1 VQEPTRRERARPAE
15 LVGLS
20 AVIAGFVGVVV
31 LISTRDYQ
39 SEGGPV
45 LTLIA
50 FGGTFILALLMF
62 AMLALAEKPNSPK
75 NGETLPPDDP
85 PSDPDTR

>member
-1 VQEPTRRERARPAE
+1 MQEPSRRERARPAE

-20 AVIAGFVGVVV
+20 AIIAGFVGVVV
-31 LISTRDYQ
+31 LITTRDYQ

-45 LTLIA
+45 LTHIA
-50 FGGTFILALLMF
+50 FGGTFIVALLMF
-62 AMLALAEKPNSPK
+62 AMLALAEKPNRPR

-85 PSDPDTR
+85 ED

>member
-1 VQEPTRRERARPAE
+1 VTVEQPSRKERARPAE

-31 LISTRDYQ
+31 LITTRDYL
-39 SEGGPV
+39 SEGGPL

-50 FGGTFILALLMF
+50 FGGTFIVALLMF
-62 AMLALAEKPNSPK
+62 AMLALAEQPRKPRDD
-75 NGETLPPDDP
+75 EDQLPRPGAH
-85 PSDPDTR
+85 

>member
-1 VQEPTRRERARPAE
+1 MQEPSRRDRARPAE

-39 SEGGPV
+39 SGGGPV
-45 LTLIA
+45 LTFIA
-50 FGGTFILALLMF
+50 FGGTFIVALLMF
-62 AMLALAEKPNSPK
+62 AMLALAEKPNRRR
-75 NGETLPPDDP
+75 NGERPAPDDR
-85 PSDPDTR
+85 PSGPDEH

>member
-1 VQEPTRRERARPAE
+1 M
-15 LVGLS
+15 S
-20 AVIAGFVGVVV
+20 AIIAGFVGVVV

-50 FGGTFILALLMF
+50 FGGTFIVALLMF
-62 AMLALAEKPNSPK
+62 AMLALAEKPNTPK
-75 NGETLPPDDP
+75 NGETLPPDSPTDP
-85 PSDPDTR
+85 HDH